1 MLAVEKLSPTI
12 LPNAH
17 GSAGYSDSRNTI
29 KVLQYIAN
37 RFGPVAS
44 FTGTYRA
51 TSWRL
56 NIHRRSADLGMFI
69 HIASVLWYWRL
80 HVIMFLD
87 SVFTLKPG
95 HAKLISILC
104 TGCVSVTPPP
114 TVSTP
119 LPTSTVAPAN
129 CTEPSSPQ
137 GEHQQVSLNFSACL
151 YDYAFVLSCNV

>member
-1 MLAVEKLSPTI
+1 MPMDQQVIVTVGTPSKFYSI
-12 LPNAH
+12 LP
-17 GSAGYSDSRNTI
+17 T
-29 KVLQYIAN
+29 VL
-37 RFGPVAS
+37 
-44 FTGTYRA
+44 
-51 TSWRL
+51 
-56 NIHRRSADLGMFI
+56 
-69 HIASVLWYWRL
+69 VLWLPSLEHTELPPGDWTSTEEVQIWVCLFTLQVCYG
-80 HVIMFLD
+80 IGDCMFLD

-95 HAKLISILC
+95 HAKLISILF